1 MKLVEGLQNKGHHL
15 YCDNYYS
22 SPDLF
27 TDLRRLGFGACGT
40 VRLNRQGLPERIQC
54 QSKLSKGEV
63 ISVTNHGLL
72 SLKWMDKRAV
82 TMISTI
88 HDDSMVATSRRSR
101 FAEGGQEVVQKP
113 KCIVEYNRHMGGVDL
128 SDQMVSYYSFSH
140 RTVKWWRRVFFHLI
154 DTAIVN
160 AYILYSES
168 RQSSRKLTHV
178 NFRVELA
185 KGLLGQAGE
194 EIEALSADPA
204 TQSAVRGEA
213 APLPLRLTGRHFPE
227 KVPPT
232 ASGRPGQ
239 LECVVCSKKK
249 GRGKVTT
256 TYKCKQCVKALC
268 VVPCFELYHTCAEP
282 TRHIQHF
289 TM

>member
-1 MKLVEGLQNKGHHL
+1 MTLDTTKGLTYAVVMKLVEGLQNKGHHL
-15 YCDNYYS
+15 YCDNFYS

-27 TDLRRLGFGACGT
+27 TDLQRLGFGACGT

-140 RTVKWWRRVFFHLI
+140 RTVKWWRRFFSI
-154 DTAIVN
+154 
-160 AYILYSES
+160 
-168 RQSSRKLTHV
+168 
-178 NFRVELA
+178 
-185 KGLLGQAGE
+185 
-194 EIEALSADPA
+194 
-204 TQSAVRGEA
+204 
-213 APLPLRLTGRHFPE
+213 
-227 KVPPT
+227 
-232 ASGRPGQ
+232 
-239 LECVVCSKKK
+239 
-249 GRGKVTT
+249 
-256 TYKCKQCVKALC
+256 
-268 VVPCFELYHTCAEP
+268 
-282 TRHIQHF
+282 
-289 TM
+289 